1 MALPF
6 ASLLEGMDNVLY
18 LIYGTDCE
26 FYVKVKEC

>member
-6 ASLLEGMDNVLY
+6 ASLLEGMNNILY

-26 FYVKVKEC
+26 FYEVNEC